1 MRQFRLST
9 LMLLILFMAVGVAV
23 VVHKQREAQQEA
35 ELQAQLAQPL
45 PVVLPPRQ
53 RKTRMMIRTDDE
65 NDLIKRLNEQLSGK

>member
-23 VVHKQREAQQEA
+23 VVHKQRAAQQEA
-35 ELQAQLAQPL
+35 ELQAQLAPPL

-53 RKTRMMIRTDDE
+53 QKTRMMMRTEDE
-65 NDLIKRLNEQLSGK
+65 NDLIKRLNEQPSGK